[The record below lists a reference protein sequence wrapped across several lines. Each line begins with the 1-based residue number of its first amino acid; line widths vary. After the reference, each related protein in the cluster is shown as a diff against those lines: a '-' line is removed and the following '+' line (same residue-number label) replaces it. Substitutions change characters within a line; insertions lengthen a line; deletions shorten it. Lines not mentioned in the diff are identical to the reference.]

1 MRGSEFA
8 ELSAFAAIA
17 EHGSFARA
25 AAHLRVSPS
34 ALSQTIR
41 GLEERLGVRLLNR
54 TTRSVAPSDA
64 GARLLA
70 RLTPALAELTAAVAD
85 VGTFRDKPAG
95 LLRLNAARIAAT
107 RFIAPLLGPFHRAYP
122 EIVLDVVV
130 EDALT
135 DIVLGR
141 FDAGIRLGE
150 RLEKDMVAVKVSG
163 DFEMMAVASPDY
175 LARCGT
181 PTSPRDL
188 HRHRCIN
195 FRWPTH
201 GGLYRWEFETGR
213 KEFEIA
219 VDGPLIVNDAD
230 LLVRGALEGVGIAYV
245 LDEHVREYVE
255 AGALTRV
262 LARWSPKFPGFY
274 LYYPSR
280 RQIPPPLRAFIDFLR
295 EASNPRA
302 RPLKAPVP
310 PRPRARTPPRT
321 P

>member
-1 MRGSEFA
+1 MRRSEFA

-41 GLEERLGVRLLNR
+41 ALEERLGVRLLNR
-54 TTRSVAPSDA
+54 TTRSVAPSQA

-70 RLTPALAELTAAVAD
+70 RLTPALTELDAAVAD
-85 VGTFRDKPAG
+85 VGTLRDKPAG
-95 LLRLNAARIAAT
+95 LLRLNTARIAAA
-107 RFIAPLLGPFHRAYP
+107 RFIAPLIGPFHRAYP
-122 EIVLDVVV
+122 EIVLDVVA

-135 DIVLGR
+135 DIVMGR

-150 RLEKDMVAVKVSG
+150 RVEKDMVAVKVSG
-163 DFEMMAVASPDY
+163 DFEMMAVASPGY
-175 LARCGT
+175 FARHGT
-181 PTSPRDL
+181 PATPRDL

-201 GGLYRWEFETGR
+201 DGLYRWEFEEGGE
-213 KEFEIA
+213 EFEIA

-245 LDEHVREYVE
+245 LDEQVRTYVE

-295 EASNPRA
+295 EAS
-302 RPLKAPVP
+302 RPPEKTRSKSRSPT
-310 PRPRARTPPRT
+310 RGART
-321 P
+321 